1 MSIHPAPH
9 NEDKGNEDNK
19 NEDND
24 NKDNHKEYYDNED
37 KNNKDNDMSCLWSLS
52 PISKDHLADLSRT
65 LGLVWCMVD
74 GLCKDEFH
82 HVSKLLFKKS

>member
-65 LGLVWCMVD
+65 LGLVASMVISD
-74 GLCKDEFH
+74 QFCDQNHGTDER
-82 HVSKLLFKKS
+82 LR